1 LLTSDTYSVIRK
13 TIRFSRKARQYLD
26 AIDGIGAYSCILDEA
41 LKREVERTISI
52 GGTKIVVRSN
62 TPDLKV
68 AISSLFEKEYEN
80 IRCAN
85 PRTIID
91 VGANIG
97 TSAIYFAK
105 KYPDAK
111 IYAVEPEN
119 GNFDLLTRNTVNYE
133 NIIPVKAA
141 IWGSADKRVIKNR
154 DTGHWGYTISD
165 TQNKVTST
173 GQEIDCVTISNFMSE
188 YKISKIDILKMDIE
202 GGEKDVLE
210 NSSEWIHSVDVI
222 TAELHDRICMGCDR
236 AFYLATK
243 DFSEFEKHGEK
254 VTAYRF

>member
-1 LLTSDTYSVIRK
+1 MIRK

-26 AIDGIGAYSCILDEA
+26 AIDGFGAYPCIIDA
-41 LKREVERTISI
+41 AIGREVERAISI
-52 GGTKIVVRSN
+52 GGTKVIVRSN
-62 TPDLKV
+62 TPDLIV
-68 AISSLFEKEYEN
+68 AINGLFQMEYEN

-105 KYPDAK
+105 KYPDAR

-119 GNFDLLTRNTVNYE
+119 GNFEMLTKNIVNYE
-133 NIIPVKAA
+133 NITPVKAA

-165 TQNKVTST
+165 TQNSATST
-173 GQEIDCVTISNFMSE
+173 SQEIDCVTISDLMREHQIN
-188 YKISKIDILKMDIE
+188 KIDILKMDIE

-210 NSSEWIHSVDVI
+210 NSSEWIHSVDVM
-222 TAELHDRICMGCDR
+222 TVELHDRICMGCDR

-243 DFSEFEKHGEK
+243 DFASFEKHGEK
-254 VTAYRF
+254 VTAYKN